1 MRYIFEFCIIAAISF
16 AAEVIKYFLPLP
28 VPASIYGLII
38 MLILLISG
46 VLKVEKVSAVADFLI
61 KIMPLMFI
69 PAVVGL
75 VESYTAIK
83 PIVIRLI
90 IFVPVSTVVVMGVC
104 GSVAQAIRTR
114 QKRQGVDIDE

>member
-16 AAEVIKYFLPLP
+16 VAEVIKYFLPLP

-104 GSVAQAIRTR
+104 GRVAQAIRTR

>member
-16 AAEVIKYFLPLP
+16 VAEVIKYFLPLP

-38 MLILLISG
+38 MLVLLISG
-46 VLKVEKVSAVADFLI
+46 VLKVEKVSAAADFLI

-104 GSVAQAIRTR
+104 GRVAQAIRTK